1 MSDNELATL
10 KSRVSNLE
18 QKLEFLLQA
27 LGLESKGNIIQ
38 NSAIIEQLKSGNKIN
53 AVKLYREQTGV
64 GLKEAK
70 DAIDALERTL

>member
-1 MSDNELATL
+1 MSDNELAEL
-10 KSRVSNLE
+10 KSRVTQLE

-27 LGLESKGNIIQ
+27 LGLESKGSIIQ
-38 NSAIIEQLKSGNKIN
+38 NSALIEEIKKGNKIN

-70 DAIDALERTL
+70 DAVDALERTL

>member
-1 MSDNELATL
+1 MSDNELAEL
-10 KSRVSNLE
+10 KSRVTQLE

-27 LGLESKGNIIQ
+27 LGLESKGTVIQ
-38 NSAIIEQLKSGNKIN
+38 NSAIIEQLRLGNKIN

-70 DAIDALERTL
+70 DAVDAFGRTL